1 MKSNFFAQFF
11 HKSSK
16 ETVEKSK
23 NKYSFFMILFSVFV
37 ALVLWFYVQEA
48 EAPDYKKT
56 FTDVTVKMQSLSSSF
71 SVIEGGENRV
81 DVTLIGKRSDLNKI
95 KASDLEAYADLSQ
108 ITQPGNYRAD
118 ISVLVPKETELSS
131 CFPQVATIFVDQT
144 ISVSIPV
151 VVELGEYTTE
161 EDVGIEAKA
170 AVEQITV
177 KGPKSVLD
185 AIDNAKVKT
194 GKLGEIKASFESN
207 LDYEFYDKQGVK
219 IESRHIITP
228 EKNVLVHFAV
238 IKTKTVPLILQ
249 TKNGFWNEKDMRYT
263 ISPKSV
269 TVKGEPAAIDALES
283 IPAMILDEKT
293 VDTTKYTVSLTS
305 DQIPLPDGISFGET
319 LGDIKVNL
327 DILNNGSKTIKMK
340 LDSGHVAVTPPE
352 KGLNYSF
359 SSTSLNIK
367 IRGGYENLRSATA
380 EDFYLN
386 IDLSDVTEEGET
398 QIPVQIVQTSA
409 TEGKFY
415 PVGEYT
421 VKAVFTKGE
430 AS

>member
-1 MKSNFFAQFF
+1 MKSDFFSQIFR
-11 HKSSK
+11 KSTK

-95 KASDLEAYADLSQ
+95 KSSDLEAYADLSQ

-118 ISVLVPKETELSS
+118 ISVLVPKETELFG

-144 ISVSIPV
+144 LSVSVPV
-151 VVELGEYTTE
+151 VVELGEYTTG

-185 AIDNAKVKT
+185 SIDHAKVKT
-194 GKLGEIKASFESN
+194 GKLGEVKASFESN

-219 IESRHIITP
+219 VESRHIITP

-238 IKTKTVPLILQ
+238 IKTKTVPLTLQ
-249 TKNGFWNEKDMRYT
+249 TKNGFWDEKDLRYT
-263 ISPKSV
+263 ISPKEI
-269 TVKGEPAAIDALES
+269 TVKGEPATIDALES
-283 IPAMILDEKT
+283 IPALIIDEKT
-293 VDTTKYTVSLTS
+293 VDTTRYTTTLTS
-305 DQIPLPDGISFGET
+305 DKIPLPEGVSLGET
-319 LGDIKVNL
+319 LGDVKVSL
-327 DILNNGSKTIKMK
+327 DILNNGSKTVKMK
-340 LDSGHVAVTPPE
+340 LNSGHVAVTPPE
-352 KGLNYSF
+352 KALDYSF
-359 SSTSLNIK
+359 DVTSLNLK
-367 IRGGYENLRSATA
+367 IRGGYENLRNAT
-380 EDFYLN
+380 EDDFYLN
-386 IDLSDVTEEGET
+386 IDLSDVTAAGEEE
-398 QIPVQIVQTSA
+398 IPVQVVQTSA

-421 VKAVFTKGE
+421 VKVTFTE
-430 AS
+430 TVS

>member
-1 MKSNFFAQFF
+1 MKNNFFSQIF
-11 HKSSK
+11 HRPQK
-16 ETVEKSK
+16 EAVEKSK
-23 NKYSFFMILFSVFV
+23 NKYSFLVILFSVFV

-95 KASDLEAYADLSQ
+95 KSSDLEAYADLSQ

-118 ISVLVPKETELSS
+118 ISVLVPKETELFG
-131 CFPQVATIFVDQT
+131 CFPQVATVFVDQT
-144 ISVSIPV
+144 LSVSVPV
-151 VVELGEYTTE
+151 VVELGEYTTGE
-161 EDVGIEAKA
+161 NVGIEAKA
-170 AVEQITV
+170 AVEQVTI

-185 AIDNAKVKT
+185 AIDHAKVKT
-194 GKLGEIKASFESN
+194 GKLGEVKASFESN

-219 IESRHIITP
+219 IESHHIITP

-238 IKTKTVPLILQ
+238 IKTKTVPLTLQ

-263 ISPKSV
+263 ISPKSI

-283 IPAMILDEKT
+283 VPALILDEKT
-293 VDTTKYTVSLTS
+293 LDTTRFTATLTG
-305 DQIPLPDGISFGET
+305 DKIPLPEGVSLGET
-319 LGDIKVNL
+319 LGDIKVTL

-340 LDSGHVAVTPPE
+340 LNSGHVAVTPPE
-352 KGLNYSF
+352 KALNYSF
-359 SSTSLNIK
+359 NITSLSFK
-367 IRGGYENLRSATA
+367 IRGGYENLRNATA
-380 EDFYLN
+380 DDFYLN
-386 IDLSDVTEEGET
+386 IDLSDITEAGEKE
-398 QIPVQIVQTSA
+398 IPVQIVQTSA

-421 VKAVFTKGE
+421 VKATFTE
-430 AS
+430 AVS